1 MWPFST
7 YPEKT
12 AGDVAGKTF
21 DYVIVGGGTAGCL
34 IANRLSAS
42 SNASVLVLDK
52 GRVNAG
58 IISRIPLLGIL
69 QNGVV
74 RYHAEPNANLRGRH
88 VQILAAE
95 MLGGSSRA
103 HSMTWSP
110 GGRPEFDGW
119 ARELGLDEWSWEKV
133 APAFARV
140 ESGIPRKAAGDLGFM
155 PYVDAAMERVGL
167 DNGGE
172 KRGTQRYNR
181 SEVSVDAN
189 GNRVSALTAWLNA
202 SVVNA
207 RKGRLTVCTG
217 VTATRLEFSDDG
229 TRVTGVWMK
238 PEGGADILVKARQ
251 EVILCSGVFGTPQL
265 LMQSGIGP
273 KDHLAAHKIPVV
285 HDLPAVGA
293 NFTTHILVPVMT
305 ELPLKH
311 TLHILQTVTVLWHLL
326 LWLFSGTGVLASNGQ
341 WGAAFLHS
349 DTLNESTM
357 TVVPPEDDEKEV
369 TDLEILIIP
378 LSTLIEHDVPGVPCM
393 TWYAALVQPHTTG
406 SVELSPTSDAK
417 APLKITLPML
427 VDPRDSVRLRKAVRF
442 AMRLADEF
450 AGPEVGYPH
459 SSPLTM
465 APGMGL
471 EYLDGLMDKNKSK
484 SDKRNLTKVL
494 PPQKDAWS
502 IVTDAEIDEYIKRVV
517 TGSYDPAGTCRM
529 SLTNEDGVVD
539 QSLKVYGVSNLRVA
553 DASVLPRCG
562 GASISA
568 SVYMIGERCA
578 EFVMKEDAFPS

>member
-12 AGDVAGKTF
+12 ADDIAGKTF
-21 DYVIVGGGTAGCL
+21 DYIIVGGGTAGCL
-34 IANRLSAS
+34 IAHRLSAS
-42 SNASVLVLDK
+42 PNTSVLVLDK

-58 IISRIPLLGIL
+58 VLSQIPLLGIL
-69 QNGVV
+69 QSGVV
-74 RYHAEPNANLRGRH
+74 RYHAEPNPHLRGRH
-88 VQILAAE
+88 VQLLAGE
-95 MLGGSSRA
+95 MLGGTSRA
-103 HSMTWSP
+103 HSMVWSP

-140 ESGIPRKAAGDLGFM
+140 EKAIQRKGAGDLGFM
-155 PYVDAAMERVGL
+155 PYVDAAMQRVGL
-167 DNGGE
+167 DDGGG
-172 KRGTQRYNR
+172 KRGTQRYTR
-181 SEVSVDAN
+181 SEVSVDAD
-189 GNRVSALTAWLNA
+189 GNRVSALTAWLGA
-202 SVVNA
+202 SVVNE
-207 RKGRLTVCTG
+207 RQGRLTVCTG
-217 VTATRLEFSDDG
+217 VTATKLEFSDDG
-229 TRVTGVWMK
+229 ARVTGVWLNS
-238 PEGGADILVKARQ
+238 GRSDILVKAQQ
-251 EVILCSGVFGTPQL
+251 EVIVCSGVFGTPQL

-273 KDHLAAHKIPVV
+273 KDHLSAHKIPVV

-293 NFTTHILVPVMT
+293 NLTTHLLVPVMT

-311 TLHILQTVTVLWHLL
+311 TLHIIQTVAILWHFL

-349 DTLNESTM
+349 DTLDESTM
-357 TVVPPEDDEKEV
+357 TVSPPEDGEKEV
-369 TDLEILIIP
+369 TDLEILITP
-378 LSTLIEHDVPGVPCM
+378 LSTLIEHGVPGVPCM

-406 SVELSPTSDAK
+406 SVELTSSSDAK
-417 APLKITLPML
+417 APLKITLPLM
-427 VDPRDSVRLRKAVRF
+427 VDTRDRTRLRKAVRF

-459 SSPLTM
+459 QAPLTM

-471 EYLDGLMDKNKSK
+471 EYLDGLMNKKKSK
-484 SDKRNLTKVL
+484 SDKRKLTKAL
-494 PPQKDAWS
+494 PPQKDAWRT
-502 IVTDAEIDEYIKRVV
+502 VTDTEIDEYIKRLV

-529 SLTNEDGVVD
+529 RLTKEEGVVD
-539 QSLKVYGVSNLRVA
+539 QSLKVHGVRNLRIA

-568 SVYMIGERCA
+568 SIYMIAERCA
-578 EFVMKEDAFPS
+578 EFVMKD

>member
-7 YPEKT
+7 YPETT
-12 AGDVAGKTF
+12 ASDLSGKTF
-21 DYVIVGGGTAGCL
+21 DYIIVGGGTAGCL

-42 SNASVLVLDK
+42 PNASVLVLDK

-58 IISRIPLLGIL
+58 VLSRIPLFGIL
-69 QNGVV
+69 QKGVV
-74 RYHAEPNANLRGRH
+74 RYHAEPNAHLRGRH
-88 VQILAAE
+88 VQLLAGE
-95 MLGGSSRA
+95 MLGGTSRA
-103 HSMTWSP
+103 HSMVWSP

-119 ARELGLDEWSWEKV
+119 ALELGLEYWSWEKV

-140 ESGIPRKAAGDLGFM
+140 EKSIQRKGAGDLGLM
-155 PYVDAAMERVGL
+155 PYVDAAMGRVGL
-167 DNGGE
+167 GDGGGE
-172 KRGTQRYNR
+172 RGTQRYNR
-181 SEVSVDAN
+181 SEVSVDAD

-202 SVVNA
+202 SVVNE

-217 VTATRLEFSDDG
+217 ATATKLEFADDR
-229 TRVTGVWMK
+229 TRVTGVWIN
-238 PEGGADILVKARQ
+238 PGGSADILVKARQ

-273 KDHLAAHKIPVV
+273 KDHLSTHKIPVV

-293 NFTTHILVPVMT
+293 HLTTHILVPVMT

-311 TLHILQTVTVLWHLL
+311 TLHIIQTAAIVWHFL
-326 LWLFSGTGVLASNGQ
+326 LWLFAGSGVLASNGQ

-349 DTLNESTM
+349 DMLDEATM
-357 TVVPPEDDEKEV
+357 TFVPPEDGEKEV
-369 TDLEILIIP
+369 TDLEILIAPI
-378 LSTLIEHDVPGVPCM
+378 STLIEHGVPGVPCM

-406 SVELSPTSDAK
+406 NVELTSSSDAK
-417 APLKITLPML
+417 SPLKITLPL
-427 VDPRDSVRLRKAVRF
+427 LIDSRDSVRLRKAVRF

-450 AGPEVGYPH
+450 SGPEVGYPH
-459 SSPLTM
+459 PAPLTL

-484 SDKRNLTKVL
+484 SEKRKLTKAL
-494 PPQKDAWS
+494 PPQKHAWRT
-502 IVTDAEIDEYIKRVV
+502 VTDMEIDEYIKRMV

-529 SLTNEDGVVD
+529 SLTKEEGVVD
-539 QSLKVYGVSNLRVA
+539 QSLKVYGVRNLRIA

-568 SVYMIGERCA
+568 SIYMIGERCA
-578 EFVMKEDAFPS
+578 EFIMKQDGFSS

>member
-12 AGDVAGKTF
+12 ADDVAGKTF
-21 DYVIVGGGTAGCL
+21 DYIIVGGGTAGCL
-34 IANRLSAS
+34 IAHRLSAS
-42 SNASVLVLDK
+42 PNASVLVLDK

-58 IISRIPLLGIL
+58 VLSRIPLLGIL
-69 QNGVV
+69 QSGVV
-74 RYHAEPNANLRGRH
+74 RYHAEPNAHLRGRH
-88 VQILAAE
+88 VQLLAGE
-95 MLGGSSRA
+95 MLGGTSRA
-103 HSMTWSP
+103 HSMVWSP

-140 ESGIPRKAAGDLGFM
+140 EKAIQRKGAGDLGLM
-155 PYVDAAMERVGL
+155 PYVDAAMQRVGL
-167 DNGGE
+167 DDGGG

-181 SEVSVDAN
+181 SEVSVDAE
-189 GNRVSALTAWLNA
+189 GNRVSALTAWLGA
-202 SVVNA
+202 SVVNE

-217 VTATRLEFSDDG
+217 VTATKLEFSDDG
-229 TRVTGVWMK
+229 ARVTGVWINS
-238 PEGGADILVKARQ
+238 GGSDILVKARQ
-251 EVILCSGVFGTPQL
+251 EVIVCSGVFGTPQL

-273 KDHLAAHKIPVV
+273 KDQLSAHKIPVV

-293 NFTTHILVPVMT
+293 NLTTHILVPVMT

-311 TLHILQTVTVLWHLL
+311 TLHIIQTVAILWHLL
-326 LWLFSGTGVLASNGQ
+326 LWLFPGTGVLASSGQ

-349 DTLNESTM
+349 DTLDESTM
-357 TVVPPEDDEKEV
+357 IVTPPEDVEKEV
-369 TDLEILIIP
+369 TDLEILITP
-378 LSTLIEHDVPGVPCM
+378 LSTLIEHGVPGVPCM

-406 SVELSPTSDAK
+406 SVELTSSSDAK
-417 APLKITLPML
+417 APLKITLPLL
-427 VDPRDSVRLRKAVRF
+427 VDARDSTRLRKAVRF

-459 SSPLTM
+459 PAPLVM

-471 EYLDGLMDKNKSK
+471 EYLDGLLNKKKSK
-484 SDKRNLTKVL
+484 SDKRKLTKAL
-494 PPQKDAWS
+494 PPQKNAWRT
-502 IVTDAEIDEYIKRVV
+502 VTDTEIDEYIKRLV

-529 SLTNEDGVVD
+529 SLTKEEGVVD
-539 QSLKVYGVSNLRVA
+539 QSLKVHGVRNLRIA

-578 EFVMKEDAFPS
+578 EFVMKN

>member
-21 DYVIVGGGTAGCL
+21 DYIIVGGGTAGCL
-34 IANRLSAS
+34 IAHRLSAS
-42 SNASVLVLDK
+42 PNVSILVLDK

-58 IISRIPLLGIL
+58 LLSRIPLLGIL
-69 QNGVV
+69 QSGVV
-74 RYHAEPNANLRGRH
+74 RYHAEPNDHLRGRH
-88 VQILAAE
+88 VQLLAGE
-95 MLGGSSRA
+95 LLGGSSRV

-133 APAFARV
+133 LPAFERV
-140 ESGIPRKAAGDLGFM
+140 EKGIQRKVAGDLRLM
-155 PYVDAAMERVGL
+155 PYVDAAMEGVGL
-167 DNGGE
+167 GDGGR

-181 SEVSVDAN
+181 SEVSVDAD

-202 SVVNA
+202 SVVNE

-217 VTATRLEFSDDG
+217 VTAAKLEFSDDG
-229 TRVTGVWMK
+229 RRVTGVWINPGM
-238 PEGGADILVKARQ
+238 GADVLVNAQQ

-273 KDHLAAHKIPVV
+273 KEHLSAHKIPVV

-293 NFTTHILVPVMT
+293 HLTTHILVPVMT

-311 TLHILQTVTVLWHLL
+311 TLHIVQTVAILWHFL

-349 DTLNESTM
+349 DMLNEATM
-357 TVVPPEDDEKEV
+357 TVVPPEAGEKEV
-369 TDLEILIIP
+369 TDLEILICPI
-378 LSTLIEHDVPGVPCM
+378 STLIEHGVPGVPCM
-393 TWYAALVQPHTTG
+393 TWYAALVQPYTTG
-406 SVELSPTSDAK
+406 TVELSSGSDAK
-417 APLKITLPML
+417 APLKITLPL
-427 VDPRDSVRLRKAVRF
+427 LIDTRDSARLRKAVRF

-450 AGPEVGYPH
+450 TGPEVGYPH
-459 SSPLTM
+459 PARLTM

-471 EYLDGLMDKNKSK
+471 EYLDVLLDKTKSK
-484 SDKRNLTKVL
+484 SDKRKLTKML
-494 PPQKDAWS
+494 PPQRDAWRT
-502 IVTDAEIDEYIKRVV
+502 VTDTEIDEYIKRLV

-529 SLTNEDGVVD
+529 SLTKEEGVVD
-539 QSLKVYGVSNLRVA
+539 QSLKVYGVHNLRIA

-568 SVYMIGERCA
+568 SIYMIGERCA
-578 EFVMKEDAFPS
+578 EFVMKQNGFPS